1 MLQGK
6 DILWAKLKAARYS
19 FLLWI
24 IFALGTG
31 ALSYILFPAYH
42 FMADGGWQGWRIV
55 AAVDLVMGPLLFTV
69 VYAPNKARRL
79 LVMDITLLI
88 SIQFLVMGWGLYKV
102 LEQRPVAD
110 NYTFGAFQSAT
121 ASSYHA
127 AGLDIR
133 KLSTLSSEQPPIIFV
148 RVPRP
153 QEVKRTLALILQR
166 GIPASAQW
174 NLLEPIQAQD
184 SPLQKTESQLGFQQ
198 WLDSTGK
205 DLWKIWINQHPGDK
219 LANHKYAF
227 FMGRYQRVLLIF
239 SPSDHLQGYVL
250 MPESLSAKL

>member
-174 NLLEPIQAQD
+174 NLLEPIQSTD
-184 SPLQKTESQLGFQQ
+184 SPLQNTKNQQAFQH
-198 WLDSTGK
+198 WLSNTDNK
-205 DLWKIWINQHPGDK
+205 VWMDWIKKHPGDTPK
-219 LANHKYAF
+219 QHKYAYF
-227 FMGRYQRVLLIF
+227 IGRYQRALLIF
-239 SPSDHLQGYVL
+239 SLSDKLQGYVL
-250 MPESLSAKL
+250 I